1 MSVDKQWPPYDK
13 VVQAVLG
20 RAKRAKSDQVSRN
33 ELAIILGELARV
45 LGRQVAGAVVELGC
59 YRGATSLMMAQL
71 MVELAPTKRLYL
83 YDSFAGL
90 PSKTE
95 YDRSALGD
103 DFQPGVLKAS
113 KSEVLKAFAH
123 ANLPRPTVKKAWFSQ
138 LSGDDLPEQICF
150 AYLDGDYYDSIRDS
164 FRVCRGRLAPGAT
177 LVVDDYDNA
186 SLPGVRRAVDE
197 WRETGLSDIK
207 SFRPVDSL
215 AVIRLMV

>member
-1 MSVDKQWPPYDK
+1 MSVDKQRLPYDK
-13 VVQAVLG
+13 VVQAVLE
-20 RAKRAKSDQVSRN
+20 RAKRAKSDQVSRS

-45 LGRQVAGAVVELGC
+45 LGRQVAGAAVELGC

-71 MVELAPTKRLYL
+71 MVELAPTKQLYL

-138 LSGDDLPEQICF
+138 LSGDDLPERICF
-150 AYLDGDYYDSIRDS
+150 AYFDGDYYDSIRDS

-197 WRETGLSDIK
+197 WREAGLSSVE

>member
-1 MSVDKQWPPYDK
+1 
-13 VVQAVLG
+13 
-20 RAKRAKSDQVSRN
+20 
-33 ELAIILGELARV
+33 
-45 LGRQVAGAVVELGC
+45 
-59 YRGATSLMMAQL
+59 MMAQL
-71 MVELAPTKRLYL
+71 MVELAPAKRLYL

-123 ANLPRPTVKKAWFSQ
+123 ANLPRPIVKKAWFSQ

-186 SLPGVRRAVDE
+186 GLPGVRRAVDE
-197 WRETGLSDIK
+197 WREAGLSDII

>member
-1 MSVDKQWPPYDK
+1 MSIDKQRLSYDK

-20 RAKRAKSDQVSRN
+20 RAERTKSDQVSQN
-33 ELAIILGELARV
+33 ELAIILSELARV
-45 LGRQVAGAVVELGC
+45 LGRQIAGAVVELGC

-71 MVELAPTKRLYL
+71 MVELAKRLYL

-90 PSKTE
+90 PSKTK

-123 ANLPRPTVKKAWFSQ
+123 ANLPRPIVKKAWFSQ

-164 FRVCRGRLAPGAT
+164 FRACQGRLTPGAT

>member
-1 MSVDKQWPPYDK
+1 MSVDNQRLPYDK

-20 RAKRAKSDQVSRN
+20 RAKRTKSDQVSRS
-33 ELAIILGELARV
+33 ELAIILSELARV
-45 LGRQVAGAVVELGC
+45 LGRQIVGAVVELGC
-59 YRGATSLMMAQL
+59 YQGATSLMMAQL
-71 MVELAPTKRLYL
+71 MVELAPTKQLYL

-113 KSEVLKAFAH
+113 KSEVLRAFAH

-197 WRETGLSDIK
+197 WREAGLSSVK
-207 SFRPVDSL
+207 SFHLVDSL

>member
-1 MSVDKQWPPYDK
+1 MSTDKQRLSYDK

-20 RAKRAKSDQVSRN
+20 RAKRAKSDQVSRS
-33 ELAIILGELARV
+33 ELAIILSELARV

-59 YRGATSLMMAQL
+59 YQGATSLMMAQL
-71 MVELAPTKRLYL
+71 MVELAPTKQLYL

-197 WRETGLSDIK
+197 WRETGHSDIK

>member
-1 MSVDKQWPPYDK
+1 MSADNQRPPYDK
-13 VVQAVLG
+13 AVQAVLE
-20 RAKRAKSDQVSRN
+20 RAKRAKSDQVSRS

-123 ANLPRPTVKKAWFSQ
+123 ANLPRPIVKKAWFSQ
-138 LSGDDLPEQICF
+138 LSGDDLPEQ
-150 AYLDGDYYDSIRDS
+150 RDS

-197 WRETGLSDIK
+197 WRETGLGDIK

>member
-1 MSVDKQWPPYDK
+1 MSVDKQRLPYDK

-59 YRGATSLMMAQL
+59 YQGATSLMMAQL
-71 MVELAPTKRLYL
+71 LVELAPTKQLYL

-95 YDRSALGD
+95 YD
-103 DFQPGVLKAS
+103 QPGVLKAS

-138 LSGDDLPEQICF
+138 LSGDNLPEQICF

-197 WRETGLSDIK
+197 WRETSLSDIK
-207 SFRPVDSL
+207 SFHPVDSL

>member
-1 MSVDKQWPPYDK
+1 MSVDNQRLPYDK

-20 RAKRAKSDQVSRN
+20 RAKRTKSDQVSRS

-45 LGRQVAGAVVELGC
+45 LGRQVAGAAVELGC

-71 MVELAPTKRLYL
+71 MVELAPTKQLYL

-138 LSGDDLPEQICF
+138 LSGDDLPERICF
-150 AYLDGDYYDSIRDS
+150 AYFDGDYYDSIRDS

-197 WRETGLSDIK
+197 WREAGLSSVE